1 MSKIEYTE
9 MIGKAAIVTGAASKY
24 GKEIT
29 KQLIEQGVRVTMI
42 DNDKKALAEAV
53 TEMFIEVDGKKI
65 FRAVQCQC
73 DVSSPRQVEL
83 AMGVIEKS
91 ISNLN
96 YLINAVGPKEYPY
109 YVAKDV
115 AEIWRSGGGYGPQSM
130 VFIGDESIHL
140 TALNEIIERGVKANT
155 VNPHHGLRISS
166 KVEDVAKAALWL
178 LSSESSAVSDDNI
191 ILAGI

>member
-9 MIGKAAIVTGAASKY
+9 MIGKTAIVTGAASKY

-42 DNDKKALAEAV
+42 DKDKKALAEVAE
-53 TEMFIEVDGKKI
+53 EMFVEIKGEKI

-73 DVSSPRQVEL
+73 DITSPRQVEL

-91 ISNLN
+91 ISTIN

-115 AEIWRSGGGYGPQSM
+115 AEIWRSGEGRDPQSM

-140 TALNEIIERGVKANT
+140 TALNEIIEQGIRANT
-155 VNPHHGLRISS
+155 VSPHHGLRISS
-166 KVEDVAKAALWL
+166 RVEDVAKAALWL
-178 LSSESSAVSDDNI
+178 LSSESSAVSDNNI
-191 ILAGI
+191 MLAGI